1 MEDLN
6 DPLQLG
12 ENYRKLSG
20 LLVQAGDNSKA
31 IEYIEK
37 TIGILENLP
46 PSKQLAMAYCS
57 QSYTYIATEK
67 PYLSIEWGEKA
78 LKLAKELNEPQIEIH
93 ALRNIGVGKMYVN
106 EDGGETTL
114 IKSLSLAQQKGFD
127 SQALTI
133 LESLG
138 ATATI
143 NLIKQ
148 QMRDCGIKKIPKGPR
163 QSTKEN
169 PAGLTTRQ
177 LDVLNLVTNGLPN
190 SEIAN
195 KLFISPKTVDHHI
208 SAILSKLGVHS
219 RTQAVAAASELSILS
234 TK

>member
-1 MEDLN
+1 M
-6 DPLQLG
+6 
-12 ENYRKLSG
+12 
-20 LLVQAGDNSKA
+20 
-31 IEYIEK
+31 
-37 TIGILENLP
+37 
-46 PSKQLAMAYCS
+46 
-57 QSYTYIATEK
+57 
-67 PYLSIEWGEKA
+67 
-78 LKLAKELNEPQIEIH
+78 
-93 ALRNIGVGKMYVN
+93 RNIGVGKMYVN

-163 QSTKEN
+163 QSTKDN

-219 RTQAVAAASELSILS
+219 RTQAAAAALELSILS